1 MSETPQEGGRAP
13 DPAAVFWMGLE
24 TAQLSSSTSCQHIP
38 KIPHPSKETV
48 RSPKACKNTLEFIA
62 KLDAVGSLTNGA
74 IQRKLMSSLISIL
87 NFQYS
92 FWLV

>member
-1 MSETPQEGGRAP
+1 
-13 DPAAVFWMGLE
+13 MGLE
-24 TAQLSSSTSCQHIP
+24 TALLSSSTLCQQIP

-48 RSPKACKNTLEFIA
+48 RSPKACNNTLEFIA
-62 KLDAVGSLTNGA
+62 KLDAMDSLTNGD
-74 IQRKLMSSLISIL
+74 IQRKLMSGLISIL